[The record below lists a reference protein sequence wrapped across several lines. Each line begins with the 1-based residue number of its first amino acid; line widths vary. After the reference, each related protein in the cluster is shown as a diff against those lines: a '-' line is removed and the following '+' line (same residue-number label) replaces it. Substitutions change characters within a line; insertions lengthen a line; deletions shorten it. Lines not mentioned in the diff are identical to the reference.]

1 MAENMTL
8 EAQLKRRME
17 ELASFQ
23 EVMKLITS
31 TLELDKILEI
41 ILEVIT
47 KTLGF
52 EFVELDLVDEGAGVV
67 RAVRGVNISPEQIA
81 GSVRPLDSKDIMA
94 DIVRTGKTEVIEGWD
109 PRFNQEMFEREGHAA
124 LVRVFTPLSVRGK
137 NIGLVEAGYNKA
149 NRARIEEDEVRML
162 QAFVAQAAIAIDNA
176 RLFSEMNRALEEQK
190 RLLETIQA
198 LSTPIVPIS
207 EEILILPLVGSIDT
221 RRAGQI
227 MESLLEG
234 INHYQAETVIIDITG
249 VPVVDTSV
257 ANHLLQAAQAAR
269 LLGAQVILVGISPE
283 IAQTIVELGIDLS
296 DVVTRRN
303 LQQGIAYAMEK
314 KMKCRDFVSNKY
326 SLDELAEFVVKNY
339 PFREKVA
346 VG

>member
-1 MAENMTL
+1 MAENITL

-31 TLELDKILEI
+31 TLELDKILDI

-94 DIVRTGKTEVIEGWD
+94 DIVRTGKTEIIEGWD

-176 RLFSEMNRALEEQK
+176 RLFSEMNRAMEEQK

-296 DVVTRRN
+296 EVVTRRN
-303 LQQGIAYAMEK
+303 LQQGIAYAMK
-314 KMKCRDFVSNKY
+314 RDFVSDKY
-326 SLDELAEFVVKNY
+326 SLDELA
-339 PFREKVA
+339 
-346 VG
+346 